1 MNRSPALVL
10 TPRLPWPLDDGGR
23 IVLWQSVAA
32 AARFHEVTLVAFVPP
47 GTEDDPLPEAIASV
61 CRHVVRVP
69 FRPPSTAHA
78 ALRGLFGRWPY
89 TLARYQ
95 DSAFARA
102 VAAAVASDR
111 PEFALVNHLHLAP
124 YVAALGGVPMV
135 LREQNAEHRWMERL
149 ARSRGSSPSG
159 IYAGFQA
166 RRMRAAEREL
176 CERAALVFA
185 IQEEETAALRALA
198 PRALVET
205 LPIGIDLSRFLE
217 PSPVPGPVVL
227 LPGSFV
233 WLPNLE
239 GALRFLEEG
248 WPRVRAGAPEARLR
262 IAGKGPP
269 AILRDAA
276 ARAGAE
282 LAADVPSME
291 EEFSRATVAVIPL
304 WVGAGARV
312 KIVEAMAARV
322 PVVATPEA
330 AEGLE
335 LEPDLHFRSAQD
347 PGGLGAAVLSL
358 LLDPAERLRL
368 AAQGRMLAEA
378 RWSLDEVASRQ
389 ERLISLALRGP
400 AGIGSRGF

>member
-61 CRHVVRVP
+61 CRRVVRVP
-69 FRPPSTAHA
+69 FRPPSTARA

-102 VAAAVASDR
+102 VGAAVASDR

-124 YVAALGGVPMV
+124 YAAALGQVPMV
-135 LREQNAEHRWMERL
+135 LREANAEHRWMERL

-159 IYAGFQA
+159 IYALVQS
-166 RRMRAAEREL
+166 RRMRVAEREL

-198 PRALVET
+198 PRARVET
-205 LPIGIDLSRFLE
+205 LPIGVDLSRFLE
-217 PSPVPGPVVL
+217 PSPAPGPVVL

-233 WLPNLE
+233 WLPNVE

-368 AAQGRMLAEA
+368 SAQGRMLAEA
-378 RWSLDEVASRQ
+378 RWSLNEVAARQ
-389 ERLISLALRGP
+389 ERLISLALRER
-400 AGIGSRGF
+400 AAIGSRGS